1 VITRIVQGHSVRVYR
16 KLKVGLVAS
25 YVHARS
31 LRGNLKSLSTSN
43 YVNLSRIA
51 AVELVAPNALGNVW
65 VMDIAASQSQIKD
78 LKDLDIPVIS
88 VERKILI
95 VGFASTVTTKKV
107 SLKIISDRP
116 LKSPASI
123 WVSKDYED
131 GYQIN
136 MTASSNTTTIANIP
150 FIITLNN
157 GQIFGDDFLFWDNDS
172 LNPNN
177 DDDDEASLTIGAIN
191 GVVTGDYV
199 GGVSVQ
205 YVLNV

>member
-172 LNPNN
+172 LPNN